1 MMKWHRLLILVI
13 PLLCAIYIR
22 SAEGDSV
29 SDGTLR
35 RIHLPILMYH
45 YVDELPP
52 NADDIRRGLTI
63 SPQLFRDHLSYLQQ
77 EGYQTITFRQ
87 AYEALM
93 TGSPLPPKPVILTFD
108 DGYDHHYSVVFPM
121 LREFRMVGTFYV
133 ITGLLDNER
142 MGYMTWE
149 QAAEM
154 ANAGMEIGAHTK
166 NHIDLR
172 ARSFDT
178 LVYEIVGSIE
188 SVTAHTGHKLISF
201 SYPIGRYDE
210 DTLAV
215 MATLSPIVAVTTQAG
230 SRITSDQLLEVPRL
244 RINPDT
250 SVFALSRLLRP

>member
-1 MMKWHRLLILVI
+1 MMKRAYLLIVALLLVGAR
-13 PLLCAIYIR
+13 LFV
-22 SAEGDSV
+22 SADDRPAP
-29 SDGTLR
+29 DGTLR

-45 YVDELPP
+45 YVDKLPP

-63 SPQLFRDHLSYLQQ
+63 SPQLFRDHLRYLQQ
-77 EGYQTITFRQ
+77 EGYQTVTFRQ

-93 TGSPLPPKPVILTFD
+93 TGRPLPPKPVVLTFD
-108 DGYDHHYSVVFPM
+108 DGYDHHYSAVFPM
-121 LREFRMVGTFYV
+121 LKEFHMVGTFYL
-133 ITGLLDNER
+133 ITGALDSGR
-142 MGYMTWE
+142 AGYMTWE

-188 SVTAHTGHKLISF
+188 SVTAHTGQRPISF

-230 SRITSDQLLEVPRL
+230 SRIIGDQLLEVPRI